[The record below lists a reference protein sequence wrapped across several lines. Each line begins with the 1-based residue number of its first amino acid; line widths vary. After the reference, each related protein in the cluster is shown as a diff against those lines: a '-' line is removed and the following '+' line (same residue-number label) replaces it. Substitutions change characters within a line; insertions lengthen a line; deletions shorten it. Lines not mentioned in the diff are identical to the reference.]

1 MTPAGSEEQMSPMWT
16 DLRRAP
22 MWRIALGASLL
33 AVALSVLMPEGP
45 GSAAGIA
52 AATLG
57 FMAFALVLVALKGAD
72 AWTLLGLLLVL
83 GAVLSSTDLAIGPA
97 SVLYVVM
104 VTVATHVL
112 TALRLSGGQPPR
124 RPMLHR

>member
-1 MTPAGSEEQMSPMWT
+1 MSPMWT

-22 MWRIALGASLL
+22 MWRIALGASLV
-33 AVALSVLMPEGP
+33 AVALSLLMPEGP

-52 AATLG
+52 VAALG

-104 VTVATHVL
+104 VTAATH
-112 TALRLSGGQPPR
+112 ALSTLRPAGGRPAR
-124 RPMLHR
+124 RAMLHR